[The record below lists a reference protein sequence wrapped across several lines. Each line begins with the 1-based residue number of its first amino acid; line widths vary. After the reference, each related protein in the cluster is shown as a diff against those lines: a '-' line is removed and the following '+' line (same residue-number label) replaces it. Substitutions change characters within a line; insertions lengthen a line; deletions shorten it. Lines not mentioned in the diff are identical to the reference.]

1 LQILSEV
8 KAGNCT
14 SNPESGK
21 FAAFYCW

>member
-8 KAGNCT
+8 KAGKCI

-21 FAAFYCW
+21 FATFSCR